1 MINVLPNPS
10 GHSVSIS
17 YELETER
24 PRCAIVT
31 NMTGAAVYTAKD
43 DRSCESGSIELD
55 IQSWPAGMY
64 IIRMQ
69 TGIETVIRSF
79 FKL

>member
-10 GHSVSIS
+10 GHSVSIN
-17 YELETER
+17 YELETAR
-24 PRCAIVT
+24 PVCAIVT
-31 NMTGAAVYTAKD
+31 NVTGAAVYTAKD
-43 DRSCESGSIELD
+43 DRSSNIGCIEVD

-79 FKL
+79 LKL